1 VAHDRF
7 GIRVGVMRV
16 GIPDAAL
23 QQIAKAAIPHLLQVS
38 AGQIA
43 AELIDRDLH
52 YELWRRPAIVPR
64 TERINRS
71 CDVRAQGS
79 CERRESQDFQESLFH
94 VLCSVNG

>member
-1 VAHDRF
+1 MCARRECRVAHDGF

-16 GIPDAAL
+16 GIPDAVL
-23 QQIAKAAIPHLLQVS
+23 HQIAKAAIPHLLQVT

-43 AELIDRDLH
+43 AELIDRDLY

-64 TERINRS
+64 TERISRS

-79 CERRESQDFQESLFH
+79 CERRES
-94 VLCSVNG
+94 